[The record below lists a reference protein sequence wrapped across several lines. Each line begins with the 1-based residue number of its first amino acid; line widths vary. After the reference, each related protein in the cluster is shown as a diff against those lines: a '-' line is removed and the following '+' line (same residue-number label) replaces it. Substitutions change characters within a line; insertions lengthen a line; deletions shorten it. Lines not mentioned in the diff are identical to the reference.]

1 VVSFLKVIVKDIA
14 SKDMSL
20 FPNEDILTKEIE
32 SWKSFGDSL
41 SSKEDR
47 EIFQNMLNDCYRYAA
62 AINAKGEPFPAE
74 PLIMALLLSQ
84 HKMIDWLTKQISKHE
99 SLVNNNKEVKRS
111 KGREQEELG
120 RENTHDYIRK
130 NERIHYIDDD
140 YY

>member
-1 VVSFLKVIVKDIA
+1 L
-14 SKDMSL
+14 SL

-32 SWKSFGDSL
+32 SWKAFADSL

-47 EIFQNMLNDCYRYAA
+47 ELFKTMLNDCYKYSA

-84 HKMIDWLTKQISKHE
+84 HKMIDWLTVQISKHE
-99 SLVNNNKEVKRS
+99 SLINNNKI
-111 KGREQEELG
+111 KGAKQQLKEQDLG

-130 NERIHYIDDD
+130 NGGRIHYIDDD
-140 YY
+140 Y